1 MKGIFFRN
9 FIIYAIVILLSF
21 SALGSTFAYQ
31 INQFALQEKMN
42 MLTETADKAT
52 ESTVS
57 YLENSAIIADI
68 APAAKI
74 YRTAMTQLADDCDG
88 VIFVTDSDGAMLLVA
103 DTSG

>member
-68 APAAKI
+68 APAAATSACA
-74 YRTAMTQLADDCDG
+74 RSTA
-88 VIFVTDSDGAMLLVA
+88 
-103 DTSG
+103 TSRALSCSAQQSR